1 MFHTIN
7 DEHQSP
13 TCKRC
18 GGITYWS
25 FQYGWICTD
34 EQCRQQQFEAMAR
47 KLANG
52 RARLGRPVP
61 KAPQWGGDE

>member
-7 DEHQSP
+7 DQPP

-18 GGITYWS
+18 HSAMTWTV
-25 FQYGWICTD
+25 QYGWHCPD

-61 KAPQWGGDE
+61 KAPHWGGDE